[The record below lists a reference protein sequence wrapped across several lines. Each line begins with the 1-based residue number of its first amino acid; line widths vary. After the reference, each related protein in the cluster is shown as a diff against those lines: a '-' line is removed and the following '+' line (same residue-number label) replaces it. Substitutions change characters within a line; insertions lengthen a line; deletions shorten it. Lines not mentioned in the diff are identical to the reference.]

1 MSAEH
6 VTLRE
11 LLIQALKRPI
21 TYALLLIGAYA
32 GVHRLPIQDGWTAGL
47 DDAIF
52 TIAVALVCLAA
63 IRAHGVLLAW
73 YSSTPPLSA
82 ETGVTRE
89 FGPLLSKLGTI
100 FVIVVATIAVLQ
112 HFNVNVQSLV
122 VSLGVGSLA
131 VGLAAQDT
139 LANMFAGFTLMLDR
153 PFRIGDRIQLS
164 TGEVGDV
171 EEIGMRATRLKTTDD
186 TVLIIPNSVLVKDRV
201 VNQSRPSRHL
211 TTRLDVGVAYGTDL
225 AVVKRTLV
233 EAALASD
240 RVDRDRQPVA
250 VVTRFGD
257 MVIQCRLSFWV
268 RDYTEQ
274 GLALSDVHEE
284 VYRRFREAGI
294 EMPLL
299 VRRLVQEEARPA

>member
-1 MSAEH
+1 
-6 VTLRE
+6 
-11 LLIQALKRPI
+11 
-21 TYALLLIGAYA
+21 
-32 GVHRLPIQDGWTAGL
+32 
-47 DDAIF
+47 
-52 TIAVALVCLAA
+52 
-63 IRAHGVLLAW
+63 
-73 YSSTPPLSA
+73 
-82 ETGVTRE
+82 
-89 FGPLLSKLGTI
+89 
-100 FVIVVATIAVLQ
+100 
-112 HFNVNVQSLV
+112 
-122 VSLGVGSLA
+122 VGSLA

-153 PFRIGDRIQLS
+153 PFRLGDRIQLS

-171 EEIGMRATRLKTTDD
+171 EAIGMRATRLKTTDD

-211 TTRLDVGVAYGTDL
+211 TTRLEVGVAFGTDL
-225 AVVKRTLV
+225 ATVKRVLV
-233 EAALASD
+233 EAALACE

-250 VVTRFGD
+250 LVTRFGD
-257 MVIQCRLSFWV
+257 LVIQCRLVFWA

-299 VRRLVQEEARPA
+299 VRRIVQEVARPA